1 MPIIDIRSDTVTR
14 PTAAMRRAMA
24 DAEVGDDVLDGDPT
38 VRRLEAR
45 IAELTGKEH
54 ALFFPTGT
62 MANQAAI
69 AALTSRGDEILVDA
83 DSHIALGELAGAS
96 VLSGVQ
102 MQPVVTA
109 GRLMDAEILAG
120 ALRPRALD
128 TPPQSL
134 LCLENTHNGAGG
146 KVTPLAVLRDVSG
159 RARRA
164 GLAVHLDGARLWNAV
179 TATGSTLA
187 EFSACA
193 DAVMLSCSKGLGAP
207 VGALLAGSRPVM
219 ERAWIARKR
228 FGGGMRQSGILA
240 AAVLHGIDVHWPRMA
255 EDHALAAELA
265 ALLDDAGGAR
275 VIAPET
281 NIVMID
287 LPEGVSAE
295 SVAAKAAARDV
306 LVAIWTP
313 TRIRAVTHLDVSAS
327 SIRTAAR
334 VLGDVLDDAARH

>member
-45 IAELTGKEH
+45 VAELTGKQH

-83 DSHIALGELAGAS
+83 ESHIALGELAGAT

-102 MQPVVTA
+102 LQPIDTE
-109 GRLMDAEILAG
+109 GRVMDADVLAG
-120 ALRPRALD
+120 ALRHRALD

-134 LCLENTHNGAGG
+134 LCVENTHNGAGG
-146 KVTPLAVLRDVSG
+146 KVTPLAALRELSG
-159 RARRA
+159 GAHRA

-179 TATGSTLA
+179 TATGSSLA

-193 DAVMLSCSKGLGAP
+193 DTVMLSCSKGLGAP
-207 VGALLAGSRPVM
+207 VGALLVGSHAVM
-219 ERAWIARKR
+219 ERAWVARKR

-240 AAVLHGIDVHWPRMA
+240 AAVLHGIDFHWPRMA
-255 EDHALAAELA
+255 DDHALAAELA
-265 ALLDDAGGAR
+265 ALVDHAGGAQ

-287 LPEGVSAE
+287 LPAGVSAE
-295 SVAAKAAARDV
+295 SVAARAAARDV
-306 LVAIWTP
+306 LVAVWTP
-313 TRIRAVTHLDVSAS
+313 TRIRAVTHLDVSAT
-327 SIRTAAR
+327 SIRAAAR
-334 VLGDVLDDAARH
+334 VLGDVLADARH